1 MTARGAAAS
10 VLAAA
15 VLWGTIGTAQ
25 ELGAPDAAPPTVAAL
40 RSLTG
45 GMLLVFVVVS
55 ARRWHQLVAVLRRT
69 PGAFALATLAITTF
83 QLGYFAGIRLGG
95 VAIGTLVAIGSSPA
109 FAGLFAWALGR
120 SPGRRWVVGTTAT
133 VAGAAALL
141 LGGGTTGTT
150 PVGLAASLLAG
161 AAFATYAL
169 ASKRLLER
177 GMAGIPVMAA
187 VFSTSGLLLLPA
199 VLVGDVGWV
208 TTAPGAGA
216 IAWMAIAGTA
226 AAYTLF
232 ARGLDGVDAPT
243 ATTLSLAEP
252 LTAALL
258 AVTVV
263 GERLVGWSAVGA
275 ALLVGGL
282 VVVTVGPRASAR
294 SPRTQPG

>member
-1 MTARGAAAS
+1 
-10 VLAAA
+10 
-15 VLWGTIGTAQ
+15 
-25 ELGAPDAAPPTVAAL
+25 
-40 RSLTG
+40 
-45 GMLLVFVVVS
+45 
-55 ARRWHQLVAVLRRT
+55 
-69 PGAFALATLAITTF
+69 
-83 QLGYFAGIRLGG
+83 
-95 VAIGTLVAIGSSPA
+95 
-109 FAGLFAWALGR
+109 
-120 SPGRRWVVGTTAT
+120 
-133 VAGAAALL
+133 
-141 LGGGTTGTT
+141 
-150 PVGLAASLLAG
+150 
-161 AAFATYAL
+161 
-169 ASKRLLER
+169 
-177 GMAGIPVMAA
+177 